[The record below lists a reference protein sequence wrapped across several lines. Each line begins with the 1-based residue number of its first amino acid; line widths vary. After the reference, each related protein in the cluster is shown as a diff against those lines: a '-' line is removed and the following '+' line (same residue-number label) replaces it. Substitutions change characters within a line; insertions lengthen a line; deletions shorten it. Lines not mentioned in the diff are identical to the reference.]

1 MRLSAILVFAA
12 TLFVLPARAET
23 PPAFTAPLE
32 RDHPLVGKIWQ
43 PASQNYLSAEALA
56 EQALGADMV
65 LLGETHDN
73 ADHHALQAWMVRWI
87 MTGPTKPQ
95 VAFEML
101 DSAQSPALA
110 TYLSQHPH
118 DAEGVAAAVEWE
130 KSGWPDWRMYRPI
143 AQAALDG
150 GAILAAANLS
160 RDDTKIIAKGNIPTA
175 WTGKLGLEKPQDP
188 ADRQAM
194 EEDIQAGHCNML
206 PARALPAMV
215 RVQRARDAAMA
226 WTLSQAPRSVLIA
239 GAGHVRADRAVPRHL
254 AEMAP
259 SRTVLTVAFVE
270 VIAGKPDPAT
280 YAAIYETDRLPFD
293 AVWFTPRAER
303 EDQCE
308 AFRQHMDK
316 KKD

>member
-1 MRLSAILVFAA
+1 MRLSATLVFIA
-12 TLFVLPARAET
+12 TLFVLPVRAET

-43 PASQNYLSAEALA
+43 PATQSFLAPEALA
-56 EQALGADMV
+56 EQAVGADMV

-73 ADHHALQAWMVRWI
+73 ADHHALQAWMVRRI
-87 MTGPTKPQ
+87 MTGPIKPRL
-95 VAFEML
+95 AFEML
-101 DSAQSPALA
+101 DSTQAPALA
-110 TYLSQHPH
+110 THLSQHPR
-118 DAEGVAAAVEWE
+118 DAEGLAAAVEWE

-150 GAILAAANLS
+150 GATLAAANLS
-160 RDDTKIIAKGNIPTA
+160 PADTKIIAKGNIPAA
-175 WTGKLGLEKPQDP
+175 WAGKLGLEKPQDP

-239 GAGHVRADRAVPRHL
+239 GAGHVRTDRGVPRHL
-254 AEMAP
+254 ADMLAG
-259 SRTVLTVAFVE
+259 RTVLAVAFVE
-270 VIAGKPDPAT
+270 VIADKPDPAA
-280 YAAIYETDRLPFD
+280 YAAIYETDHLPFD

-303 EDQCE
+303 EDPCE
-308 AFRQHMDK
+308 AFRLHMDK

>member
-1 MRLSAILVFAA
+1 MRLSAIIAVAV
-12 TLFVLPARAET
+12 TLLALPVRAET
-23 PPAFTAPLE
+23 PPAFTSPQE
-32 RDHPLVGKIWQ
+32 RDHPLVGHIWR
-43 PASQNYLSAEALA
+43 PATQSFLSPQSLA
-56 EQALGADMV
+56 EQAEKADIV

-73 ADHHALQAWMVRWI
+73 ADHHALQAWMVRRLMETPI
-87 MTGPTKPQ
+87 KPLL
-95 VAFEML
+95 AFEMF
-101 DSAQSPALA
+101 DAAQAPALE
-110 TYLSQHPH
+110 TYLSTHPR
-118 DAEGVAAAVEWE
+118 DADGLAAAVEWE

-143 AQAALDG
+143 AQAALNG
-150 GAILAAANLS
+150 GAVLAAANLS
-160 RDDTKIIAKGNIPTA
+160 RDDTKIIAKGNIPPA

-215 RVQRARDAAMA
+215 RVQRGRDAAMA
-226 WTLSQAPRSVLIA
+226 WTLSQSPRSVLIA

-259 SRTVLTVAFVE
+259 GRNVLTIAFIEVVAD
-270 VIAGKPDPAT
+270 KTDPAA
-280 YAAIYETDRLPFD
+280 YAATYETDRLPFD